1 MKTVVDVKTIIADCK
16 SNFID
21 NVTNYYCIKA
31 ESAKIILGW
40 IDIQWG
46 VAIWIPLI
54 FAPLVSNIFGF
65 TYSEAELG
73 RLCQII
79 SYIGNCYYLPK
90 AIVTLV
96 TWISGYIIRNR
107 KSPKL

>member
-1 MKTVVDVKTIIADCK
+1 MVDIKTIVTNCK

-21 NVTNYYCIKA
+21 NVTDCYYVKDEA
-31 ESAKIILGW
+31 AKIVLGW

-54 FAPLVSNIFGF
+54 FAPFVSSVFGF
-65 TYSEAELG
+65 TYSEADLG
-73 RLCQII
+73 RLCQIV

-90 AIVTLV
+90 AIVMLV
-96 TWISGYIIRNR
+96 TWISGYIIKNR